1 MPKYKRKPDEFD
13 LIKIGG
19 GWSYYCVPCQK
30 KYRYKQLVA
39 KDEPTVGMFQFM
51 TCPTCGEIVVDLK
64 RK

>member
-19 GWSYYCVPCQK
+19 GWSYFCVPCQK
-30 KYRYKQLVA
+30 KYRYKQLVEKLESKA
-39 KDEPTVGMFQFM
+39 GMFFFM
-51 TCPTCGEIVVDLK
+51 VCPECGEMVVDLK